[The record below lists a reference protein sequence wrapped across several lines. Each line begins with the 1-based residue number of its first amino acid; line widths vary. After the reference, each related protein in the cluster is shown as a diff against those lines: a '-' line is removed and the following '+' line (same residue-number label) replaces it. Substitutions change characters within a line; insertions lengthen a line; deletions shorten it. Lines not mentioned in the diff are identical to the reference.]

1 MLRWS
6 GLGGRRPPR
15 RFWVGLAL
23 ATPILA
29 GNWLPIAEAWHS
41 ALAAWGLWLCI
52 DGLAESCGRPSLLGD
67 QPETAVWAVVIS
79 LFGWAGI
86 EQLNEYFPV
95 WTSLG
100 FSFNPLARKVA
111 VGLLGAPVVPTAL
124 SIAAIVAPASVAPP
138 RPSRTRLRR
147 VVGTALIALVWLFSN
162 SMDATPALVSL
173 VTGIALLLAPQH
185 GWQGSSRWTSLI
197 AGALFWAAF
206 DSLWSQLGPAQRFYV
221 GYEFPTLLPATLA
234 LCALM
239 LVPFYHSAVEF
250 LDKPSFDPFERGR

>member
-1 MLRWS
+1 
-6 GLGGRRPPR
+6 
-15 RFWVGLAL
+15 VGLAL
-23 ATPILA
+23 AAPILA
-29 GNWLPIAEAWHS
+29 GEWLPIAEAWHS
-41 ALAAWGLWLCI
+41 VLAAWGLWLCV

-67 QPETAVWAVVIS
+67 QPESAVWAVVIS
-79 LFGWAGI
+79 MFGWAGI

-100 FSFNPLARKVA
+100 FSFNPLAREVA

-124 SIAAIVAPASVAPP
+124 SVAAIVAPASVAPP
-138 RPSRTRLRR
+138 RPSHTRLRR
-147 VVGTALIALVWLFSN
+147 AVGAVLIALVWLFSD

-173 VTGIALLLAPQH
+173 VTGIALLVAPQH

-206 DSLWSQLGPAQRFYV
+206 DSLWSQLGPARRFYV

-234 LCALM
+234 YCALM
-239 LVPFYHSAVEF
+239 LVLLYHSAVEF
-250 LDKPSFDPFERGR
+250 LDKPSFDPFERGQ